1 MIFRGELGFSNEL
14 LSIGSASLT
23 QNLKN
28 KKSNMENANLKSISV
43 IFKLSGIEAKF
54 LRIYFY
60 MLQLILCRKSFP
72 NLH

>member
-43 IFKLSGIEAKF
+43 IFKLSGTEAKF
-54 LRIYFY
+54 LRIYFHT
-60 MLQLILCRKSFP
+60 MQKKFSKFTLIF
-72 NLH
+72 